1 MKRIAPKVRSMT
13 PRRRKAVLLPSALML
28 AVGLALPGVGASTGA
43 ETAWTPGPP
52 LYDMGK
58 TPNVSVTME
67 DGAVLRADVFFPVN
81 RTTGEAATGPFPVI
95 LTQTP
100 YGKTISGS
108 LQALAGAANP
118 YLVER
123 GYIHVVADI
132 RGTGGSQGSWGPL
145 DPIQAKDGAA
155 LVCWAA
161 DLPNSNGR
169 VGTVGPSYLGLI
181 QLMTAAE
188 IGPDSPLKAIFPIV
202 AGADLYRDVI
212 FQGGIVDI
220 EFAAWYLPLMV
231 LANMG
236 NPILELAT
244 EPQALPKV
252 EADHARMLTEF
263 HASIVTNVATNGD
276 QAFHGAYW
284 DERSPSGMIERIVS
298 NDIPAFL
305 VGGWRDLFQRGTPL
319 LYSGFQNAY
328 AGRPVD
334 APMDPSQAPTG
345 RYQLLM
351 GPWYHVQ
358 YGEGI
363 ELDPIM
369 LRWFDTWL
377 KDASTGMADDPAPFH
392 TYEMGTGR
400 LLDVARYP
408 VQEATPTT
416 YFLDAGGKLSTTAP
430 ASPSGEDLIL
440 FTGVSNPCTVSTQQ
454 WGAGALILAGG
465 LPSPCGGPELIPPA
479 GPGTLAYTSAPFA
492 ADTVLAGPIGATL
505 YATSTRPDTEFIVTL
520 HDIAPSGEAT
530 QISSGA
536 LLGSFRGLDT
546 ERTWTGADGL
556 PIRPWHAYTR
566 ESVQPVT
573 PGEVT
578 RFDIEVFPTFTRLA
592 TGHRLRVT
600 ITTSD
605 VPHLLPIPAQML
617 NLIGGVYQLQR
628 NATAASSI
636 QLPLAP
642 ASSFTATCSIC
653 G

>member
-1 MKRIAPKVRSMT
+1 MARFGSNKGSMT
-13 PRRRKAVLLPSALML
+13 GRFPRSFALSAVLLL
-28 AVGLALPGVGASTGA
+28 AVGLAIPGLPGATTEA
-43 ETAWTPGPP
+43 AAWTPGPAI
-52 LYDMGK
+52 YDVAE
-58 TPNVSVTME
+58 TSNVPVTMA
-67 DGAVLRADVFFPVN
+67 DGTVLRADVFYPVD
-81 RTTGEAATGPFPVI
+81 RATKKAAPGPFPVI

-100 YGKTISGS
+100 YGKTISGYV
-108 LQALAGAANP
+108 QALAGAANP
-118 YLVER
+118 FLIER
-123 GYIHVVADI
+123 GYIHVIADI

-155 LVCWAA
+155 LVRWASE
-161 DLPNSNGR
+161 LPNSNGR
-169 VGTVGPSYLGLI
+169 VGTTGPSYLGLI

-188 IGPDSPLKAIFPIV
+188 IGADSPLKTIFPIV

-220 EFAAWYLPLMV
+220 EFSAWYLPLMV

-252 EADHARMLTEF
+252 ELDHARMLTEF
-263 HASIVTNVATNGD
+263 HASIVTNIATNGD
-276 QAFHGAYW
+276 QAFNGEYW
-284 DERSPSGMIERIVS
+284 DERAPSGMIQRIVD
-298 NDIPAFL
+298 NDITAFI

-328 AGRPVD
+328 AGRSVD
-334 APMDPSQAPTG
+334 APMEPAQAVTG

-363 ELDPIM
+363 DLDPIM

-377 KDASTGMADDPAPFH
+377 KDAPTGMADDPAPFH
-392 TYEMGTGR
+392 TYEMGSGR

-408 VQEATPTT
+408 VHEATPTT
-416 YFLDAGGKLSTTAP
+416 YFLQAGGALSTVAPTAT
-430 ASPSGEDLIL
+430 SGEDAIL
-440 FTGVSNPCTVSTQQ
+440 FTGVSNPCTLSTQQ

-465 LPSPCGGPELIPPA
+465 LPAPCGGPELISPP
-479 GPGTLAYTSAPFA
+479 GPAALSYTSAPFD

-505 YATSTRPDTEFIVTL
+505 FATSTRPDTELIVTL
-520 HDIAPSGEAT
+520 YDVAPGGAAT

-536 LLGSFRGLDT
+536 LLGSFRQLDV
-546 ERTWTGADGL
+546 ERTWTAPDGR
-556 PIRPWHAYTR
+556 PIRPWHPYTR
-566 ESVQPVT
+566 DSVEPVV

-578 RFDIEVFPTFTRLA
+578 RFDIEVFPTFRRLA
-592 TGHRLRVT
+592 AGHQLRVT

-605 VPHLLPIPAQML
+605 VPHLLPIPAQMI
-617 NLIGGVYQLQR
+617 NLLGGVYRVQR
-628 NATAASSI
+628 NAGAASSI
-636 QLPLAP
+636 QVPLAP
-642 ASSFTATCSIC
+642 ASAFNAICEIC